1 MIPQREISK
10 AAERDRVAERTVE
23 KDYAIHWVMLGLAST
38 PIQRRLAFK
47 GGTAL
52 RLCYFNSYRYSED
65 IDLTVLDALT
75 KDEVFQAIAPAAE
88 WIRRESAIQIA
99 TVAESFAQHTDG
111 FSFEVTYTGPLGA
124 MAGRR
129 SVKVDISTSERVLF
143 HVEERRVNK
152 HYSDLPR
159 KPEICC
165 YALDEI
171 VCEKFRSL
179 LNPARREPRD
189 VYDLWYLF
197 DRGGADVERIR
208 SEFRAKAEFKK
219 LDPAALTDTIT
230 RKEKALAVLWEN
242 RLANQIADLPHFDTV
257 FKRIERESKRLGRAP

>member
-10 AAERDRVAERTVE
+10 KAEADRVAERTVE
-23 KDYAIHWVMLGLAST
+23 KDYAIHWIMLGLAST
-38 PIQRRLAFK
+38 SLQRRFAFK

-52 RLCYFNSYRYSED
+52 RVCYFTGYRYSED
-65 IDLTVLDALT
+65 IDLTALDEVT
-75 KDEVFQAIAPAAE
+75 KDQAFQAFAQAAE
-88 WIRRESAIQIA
+88 WVRRESAIQTGVI
-99 TVAESFAQHTDG
+99 AESFDQHTDG

-129 SVKVDISTSERVLF
+129 SIKVDISTSERVLF
-143 HVEERRVNK
+143 HVEERRANR
-152 HYSDLPR
+152 HYPDILK
-159 KPEICC
+159 KPEVCC

-208 SEFRAKAEFKK
+208 SEFRAKAKFKK
-219 LDPAALTDTIT
+219 LDPAALMNTIA
-230 RKEKALAVLWEN
+230 RKEKALASLWDK
-242 RLANQIADLPHFDTV
+242 RLRNQIAALPRFEIA
-257 FKRIERESKRLGRAP
+257 FKLILRHAKTLLT

>member
-1 MIPQREISK
+1 MIPQRDISK
-10 AAERDRVAERTVE
+10 TAEHDGVPERTVE
-23 KDYAIHWVMLGLAST
+23 KDYAIHWIMLGLATT
-38 PIQRRLAFK
+38 PLQRRLAFK

-52 RLCYFNSYRYSED
+52 RICYFNGYRYSED
-65 IDLTVLDALT
+65 IDLTALNAVT
-75 KDEVFQAIAPAAE
+75 RDETFQAFAQASE
-88 WIRRESAIQIA
+88 WIRRESAIQIGVI
-99 TVAESFAQHTDG
+99 TDSFVQHTDG

-143 HVEERRVNK
+143 HAQDRRVNN
-152 HYSDLPR
+152 HYSDIPR
-159 KPEICC
+159 KPEVCC

-208 SEFRAKAEFKK
+208 SEFRSKAEFKK
-219 LDPAALTDTIT
+219 LDPAVLVETIA
-230 RKEKALAVLWEN
+230 RKEKALGLLWE
-242 RLANQIADLPHFDTV
+242 
-257 FKRIERESKRLGRAP
+257 KRLSNQMMHLPKFEGVVKRVQREAKRMQTV

>member
-10 AAERDRVAERTVE
+10 GAEFDKVAERTVE
-23 KDYAIHWVMLGLAST
+23 KDYAIHWLMLGLATT
-38 PIQRRLAFK
+38 PLQRSLAFK

-52 RLCYFNSYRYSED
+52 RVCYFNHYRYSED
-65 IDLTVLDALT
+65 IDLTALKAVS
-75 KDEVFQAIAPAAE
+75 KDETFQAFAEASE
-88 WIRRESAIQIA
+88 WIRRESAIQTAVIGD
-99 TVAESFAQHTDG
+99 SFAQHTDG

-143 HVEERRVNK
+143 HAQDRRVNK

-197 DRGGADVERIR
+197 DRASADVERIR
-208 SEFRAKAEFKK
+208 SEFRSKAGFKK
-219 LDPAALTDTIT
+219 LDPGTLVETIA
-230 RKEKALAVLWEN
+230 RKEKALGTLWEK
-242 RLANQIADLPHFDTV
+242 RLANQIADLPRFDAA
-257 FKRIERESKRLGRAP
+257 FKRAQREARKLVGNR

>member
-1 MIPQREISK
+1 MIPQREVSK
-10 AAERDRVAERTVE
+10 AAEHNGVPERTVE
-23 KDYAIHWVMLGLAST
+23 KDYAIHWIMLGLGST
-38 PIQRRLAFK
+38 PLQRRLAFK

-52 RLCYFNSYRYSED
+52 RVCYFNGYRYSED
-65 IDLTVLDALT
+65 IDLTALNAVG
-75 KDEVFQAIAPAAE
+75 KDETFKAFGEASE
-88 WIRRESAIQIA
+88 WIRRESAIQTGVIPD
-99 TVAESFAQHTDG
+99 SFAQHTDG
-111 FSFEVTYTGPLGA
+111 FSFELTYTGPLGA

-143 HVEERRVNK
+143 HAQDRRANK

-208 SEFRAKAEFKK
+208 TEFRAKAEFKK
-219 LDPAALTDTIT
+219 LDPAVLVEAIA
-230 RKEKALAVLWEN
+230 RKEKALATLWEK
-242 RLANQIADLPHFDTV
+242 RLTNQIASLPRFDTA
-257 FKRIERESKRLGRAP
+257 FKRVKREASRT